1 MEYFPSLS
9 VVAVRLISSRRTVVC
24 GTGLPPASVTRPESV
39 RASDPERAAAA
50 VRHRPLAVATHA
62 RIVATRAKCVVVI
75 CSPLASRRLQCP
87 PAPGGECRL
96 REEWLRG
103 PARRVCDASCRQ
115 ESAGG
120 ARGWGRSRSVARR
133 KGAGAAGRATR
144 LSATSRLNRMAR
156 PPRVGAER
164 KWHSA
169 QSGAWMRAQLFVVW
183 DSMCAVAWV
192 LAASRRASA
201 NAAAPGSSSC
211 RAVARSHEARAADER
226 LRIANTV
233 TYNSTWRSRRR
244 GDVRHTHHAQP

>member
-9 VVAVRLISSRRTVVC
+9 VVAVRLISIRRTVAC

-50 VRHRPLAVATHA
+50 GRHRPLAVATHV
-62 RIVATRAKCVVVI
+62 RIVATRTKCVVVI

-120 ARGWGRSRSVARR
+120 ARGGGRSRSVARW

-144 LSATSRLNRMAR
+144 LSATSRRNRMG
-156 PPRVGAER
+156 PPVRVGAGR

-169 QSGAWMRAQLFVVW
+169 QSGGWLRAELAVRPGGGARQRQLQGG
-183 DSMCAVAWV
+183 SEEPGGSHGGR
-192 LAASRRASA
+192 ASRQERHREGSVIQGCPPTRGRRPRYPRPGC
-201 NAAAPGSSSC
+201 AAPQLPSAG
-211 RAVARSHEARAADER
+211 
-226 LRIANTV
+226 
-233 TYNSTWRSRRR
+233 
-244 GDVRHTHHAQP
+244 